1 MSTSLSKQE
10 AIHFYADGLKIAGHF
25 TPAVGAKSGSRSP
38 TIVCIHG
45 YTGRKE
51 IYMPGYI
58 RELTAAGFNAL
69 SFTTVDTGTVKVSNC
84 VASRGIKSQTFTAL

>member
-1 MSTSLSKQE
+1 MSTSHPKQE

-45 YTGRKE
+45 
-51 IYMPGYI
+51 
-58 RELTAAGFNAL
+58 
-69 SFTTVDTGTVKVSNC
+69 FTTVDTGTVKASNC
-84 VASRGIKSQTFTAL
+84 VASHGIKLPTFTAPSSICDKGLMWIPTA